1 MNFNNYSEKEIKE
14 IIKEVLNELY
24 KKDKILIK
32 NETHEITISHKIAC
46 YLTNKFENWDVDC
59 EYNRD
64 LENPKE
70 CNYKLNENKYI
81 RPDIIIHKRNINKNL
96 LVIEIK
102 KDANYK
108 DKQQDIKKLKCMIKE
123 YNYKYALFINIRT
136 ETLKTSCIWNFDKEF
151 NEF

>member
-1 MNFNNYSEKEIKE
+1 MNPNNYSEKEIKE

-46 YLTNKFENWDVDC
+46 YLTNKFEN
-59 EYNRD
+59 ET
-64 LENPKE
+64 
-70 CNYKLNENKYI
+70 KYI
-81 RPDIIIHKRNINKNL
+81 RPDIIIHQRNIKNNL

-102 KDANYK
+102 KNAKYA
-108 DKQQDIKKLKCMIKE
+108 DKQQDIQKLKCMIEK
-123 YNYKYALFINIRT
+123 YNYKYALFINIQT
-136 ETLKTSCIWNFDKEF
+136 ETQKISYIWNFDKEF